1 MVIFMMWI
9 WLCLIIVLSLL
20 EFASK
25 NFIPIWFVFSAVIS
39 FILSIFIDAYIIQF
53 LVFVIL
59 GSVLL
64 LTTRDYLIRFVN
76 DKKIK
81 RGKSE
86 K

>member
-1 MVIFMMWI
+1 MTWI
-9 WLCLIIVLSLL
+9 WLGLIVVLSLL

-25 NFIPIWFVFSAVIS
+25 NFVPIWFVFSAVIS
-39 FILSIFIDAYIIQF
+39 FILSIFIDDYIIQF

-64 LTTRDYLIRFVN
+64 LTTRDYLIRYVN
-76 DKKIK
+76 DRKSK
-81 RGKSE
+81 RDKRE

>member
-1 MVIFMMWI
+1 MTWI
-9 WLCLIIVLSLL
+9 WLGLIVVLSLL

-25 NFIPIWFVFSAVIS
+25 NFVPIWFVFSAVIS
-39 FILSIFIDAYIIQF
+39 FVLAIFIDDYIIQF

-64 LTTRDYLIRFVN
+64 LTTRDYLIRYVN
-76 DKKIK
+76 DRKSK
-81 RGKSE
+81 RGKIE

>member
-1 MVIFMMWI
+1 MMWI

-20 EFASK
+20 ELASK

-39 FILSIFIDAYIIQF
+39 FILSIFVDDYIIQF

-64 LTTRDYLIRFVN
+64 LTTRDYLIRYVN
-76 DKKIK
+76 DRKSK
-81 RGKSE
+81 RDKRE